1 MGYFSCD
8 EREIWYSKRSMK
20 LHNSLRHAAGFTLIE
35 LLVVIAIMVTLAS
48 IAGTAIYSHMGAG
61 DEAKCRAQL
70 EQLHQLG
77 IKYSQDIAHPGLLPT
92 SGMDDDEDTDTVN
105 ESDGWWISVAP
116 ELDAVVFPR
125 QMGGKMKV
133 SSIFHCPADKRV
145 DIGSDSTFAADE
157 RSISYVSWT
166 DASDDP
172 ENPNSCIRTTA
183 KQNLDKLPWLSDGNP
198 VKGESVTD
206 VDSFKKQVMSA
217 AERHG
222 GKVLVVY
229 ASGVVKAMEIEED
242 ANAERLFKK
251 FAPELAAKAAKEKKG
266 GKKSRDFDDDDE

>member
-1 MGYFSCD
+1 
-8 EREIWYSKRSMK
+8 MK
-20 LHNSLRHAAGFTLIE
+20 LHNSLRRAAGFTLIE
-35 LLVVIAIMVTLAS
+35 LMVVIAIMVTLAS
-48 IAGTAIYSHMGAG
+48 IAGTAIYSHLGAG

-77 IKYSQDIAHPGLLPT
+77 IKYSQDIAHPALLPT

-133 SSIFHCPADKRV
+133 SAIFHCPADHRA

-157 RSISYVSWT
+157 KSVSYVSWT
-166 DASDDP
+166 DATEDP

-183 KQNLDKLPWLSDGNP
+183 KQRLDALPWLSDGNP
-198 VKGESVTD
+198 VKGQSVTD
-206 VDSFKKQVMSA
+206 ADTFKKMVMPA

-222 GKVLVVY
+222 GKVMVVY
-229 ASGVVKAMEIEED
+229 ASGTVKAIEVEED
-242 ANAERLFKK
+242 ANAGKLFKK
-251 FAPELAAKAAKEKKG
+251 FAPDLARKADKEGKKGKKGKKGRKAAPA
-266 GKKSRDFDDDDE
+266 DDDEE